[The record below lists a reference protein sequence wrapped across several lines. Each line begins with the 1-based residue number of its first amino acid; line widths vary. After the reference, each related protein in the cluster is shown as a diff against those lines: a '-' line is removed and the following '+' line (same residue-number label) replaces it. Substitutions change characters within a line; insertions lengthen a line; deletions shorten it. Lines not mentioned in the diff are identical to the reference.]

1 MNLIDSWLASEAAH
15 GHNSTES
22 LAIINLELGT
32 AYKHSKLSEWRRGI
46 RKPSASA
53 MNYMLVRA
61 IPFALSEYATVDELV
76 QALTL
81 NEV

>member
-1 MNLIDSWLASEAAH
+1 MTCLVSSWLASQS
-15 GHNSTES
+15 HNSTES

-53 MNYMLVRA
+53 MQFMLKKA
-61 IPFALSEYATVDELV
+61 IPYAVELYSGDELV
-76 QALTL
+76 DALTL
-81 NEV
+81 NDGGE